1 MGVLEGGRKI
11 ESIQKRVV
19 VEQGVIS
26 RYKQVSE
33 AWYQVLI
40 VIEGIAY
47 WLW

>member
-33 AWYQVLI
+33 AWSQVLI

-47 WLW
+47 LL